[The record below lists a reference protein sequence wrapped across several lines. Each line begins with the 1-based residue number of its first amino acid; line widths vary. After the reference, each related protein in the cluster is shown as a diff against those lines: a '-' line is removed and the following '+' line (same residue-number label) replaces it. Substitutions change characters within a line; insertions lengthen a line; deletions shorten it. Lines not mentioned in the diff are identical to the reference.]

1 MLVAD
6 GVSPLM
12 CIAPAR
18 TPNTVHARHEAWCCM
33 KSYDHAPS
41 RIVRRPSAVS
51 ASLLSTPAL
60 DVDLHVALT
69 RPAAH
74 IVMATIFV
82 RVSFWEERVA
92 VDVLV
97 AEGQMGPGAD
107 ASALA
112 AAQALALR
120 RTPAA
125 CREFVRQAMTV
136 AMGFCRN

>member
-1 MLVAD
+1 
-6 GVSPLM
+6 
-12 CIAPAR
+12 
-18 TPNTVHARHEAWCCM
+18 M

-41 RIVRRPSAVS
+41 RRIVRRPSAVS

-60 DVDLHVALT
+60 DVDLHVALA
-69 RPAAH
+69 RPVAH

-82 RVSFWEERVA
+82 RVSFWEERIA
-92 VDVLV
+92 IDVLV
-97 AEGQMGPGAD
+97 AEGQMWPGAD

-136 AMGFCRN
+136 VMDFCPN